1 MSVAW
6 YTYTF
11 LLSIFYDSDRKFLKD
26 QRIKNK
32 EQRFFHPLQS
42 FFLARVTLNYAL
54 MTLDRKSIVEV
65 SVFSAQ
71 MCNN

>member
-1 MSVAW
+1 MIQIENSFK
-6 YTYTF
+6 Y
-11 LLSIFYDSDRKFLKD
+11 

-42 FFLARVTLNYAL
+42 FFLARVTLNYVP